1 MEILS
6 HAMVMILDKLI
17 ISKKPLDAFWSIIL
31 GQIKPDPE
39 IDAQP

>member
-1 MEILS
+1 
-6 HAMVMILDKLI
+6 MVMILDKLI
-17 ISKKPLDAFWSIIL
+17 ISKKPLDVFWSITL